1 MTHPLISHISKLLPG
16 ISVKAGD
23 ILPFTTTHNAPKG
36 EVLLK
41 ENETCDA
48 IYFVVKG
55 CLYLYYEQEHTE
67 QVVHFALD
75 NWWITDYKTF
85 ATRGAAVYNI
95 AAMEDSELVV
105 ITRGAYENLLNQ
117 HPVMALYFNK
127 IHERAYGAAL
137 LKQKT
142 YATLSKEAFYRY
154 FKSTYPEIIARI
166 PDAIF
171 ASYMQVSQEELM
183 QLKTKSVS

>member
-1 MTHPLISHISKLLPG
+1 MMNPLIRHMGRLLPG
-16 ISVKAGD
+16 IFINAEDVLSY
-23 ILPFTTTHNAPKG
+23 TTIQNLKKG

-48 IYFVVKG
+48 IYFVAKG
-55 CLYLYYEQEHTE
+55 CLYLYYEQEGTE
-67 QVVHFALD
+67 QVVHFALE

-85 ATRGAAVYNI
+85 ASRGAAVYSI

-105 ITRGAYENLLNQ
+105 MTRRQYEDLLNQ
-117 HPVMALYFNK
+117 YPVIALYFNK

-154 FKSTYPEIIARI
+154 FKSTYPEMIARI

-171 ASYMQVSQEELM
+171 ASYMQVSLEELT
-183 QLKTKSVS
+183 QLKAAFIS